1 MSAPSADPSVGARL
15 RSCHQQRRVI
25 AHWAS
30 AWPCGPSGPHV
41 RASIPSSVVV
51 GDVLPPPPA
60 V

>member
-1 MSAPSADPSVGARL
+1 MSAPTADPSVGARL
-15 RSCHQQRRVI
+15 RSCHQQRRVSVY
-25 AHWAS
+25 WAS
-30 AWPCGPSGPHV
+30 ARPRGPSSPHL